1 MSAALTAAD
10 ADFHARRLAGV
21 DLGLLSRHA
30 AAADAAGRL
39 HPEVLALFHTQRWL
53 TLLAPAA
60 VGGGEWPLPDV
71 VRLEEAVA
79 QADGSAGWMLTLCA
93 GAAWFAGFWPEALAQ
108 RVLATPGVCLGGSG
122 AATGTAEPL
131 GAGEGDGGGDG
142 GGNGWRLQGH
152 WGHATGAPWATH
164 FTFNAVLPEGCEP
177 RVRAFVV
184 PAAAVQVHDTWQ
196 CMGLRASRSDAFSL
210 AGTTVPAEHAFDI
223 AVGAATAP
231 GPLWRFPFG
240 AFAAVTLAAN
250 VLGMARAFLAEA
262 EPVVQRRL
270 QQRNAAGA
278 PGVPGVWEAAWA
290 QAVADLQAARD
301 AFYAALDAAWQQA
314 AAGHPVAAED
324 AQRLEALSHALAR
337 AAREAVDGVYP
348 ACGLHAADPRT
359 ALNRHWRDLHT
370 ATQHA
375 LWLR

>member
-1 MSAALTAAD
+1 MNAAATPAD

-21 DLGLLSRHA
+21 DLALLSRHA
-30 AAADAAGRL
+30 AAAEAAGRL
-39 HPEVLALFHTQRWL
+39 SDEALALFHAQRWL
-53 TLLAPAA
+53 TMLAPAA

-93 GAAWFAGFWPEALAQ
+93 GAGWFAGFWPAGLAQ

-122 AATGTAEPL
+122 AATGTAERC
-131 GAGEGDGGGDG
+131 EG
-142 GGNGWRLQGH
+142 GWRLRGH

-164 FTFNAVLPEGCEP
+164 FTFNAVLPEGSEP

-184 PAAAVQVHDTWQ
+184 PASAVQVHSTWQ

-210 AGTTVPAEHAFDI
+210 DGATVPAEQAFDI
-223 AVGAATAP
+223 AVHAATAP

-262 EPVVQRRL
+262 EPVIARRL
-270 QQRNAAGA
+270 QQRDAAGA
-278 PGVPGVWEAAWA
+278 PAVPGVWEAAWA
-290 QAVADLQAARD
+290 HAVAGLQAARE
-301 AFYAALDAAWQQA
+301 AFYTALDAAWQQA
-314 AAGHPVAAED
+314 DSGQPVAAAD
-324 AQRLEALSHALAR
+324 ALRLETLSHALAR

-370 ATQHA
+370 ATQHV

>member
-1 MSAALTAAD
+1 MNAAD
-10 ADFHARRLAGV
+10 ADFHARRLAGI
-21 DLGLLSRHA
+21 DLALLSRHA
-30 AAADAAGRL
+30 AAGDAAGRL
-39 HPEVLALFHTQRWL
+39 HDEVLALFHTQRWL
-53 TLLAPAA
+53 TMLAPAA

-93 GAAWFAGFWPEALAQ
+93 GAGWFAGFWPPGLAQ
-108 RVLATPGVCLGGSG
+108 RVLAMPGVCLGGSG
-122 AATGTAEPL
+122 AATGTAERH
-131 GAGEGDGGGDG
+131 ED
-142 GGNGWRLQGH
+142 GWRLRGH
-152 WGHATGAPWATH
+152 WSHATGAPWATH
-164 FTFNAVLPEGCEP
+164 FTFNAALPEGETP
-177 RVRAFVV
+177 GVRAFVV
-184 PAAAVQVHDTWQ
+184 PASAVQVHSTWQ

-210 AGTTVPAEHAFDI
+210 ADATVPAEQAFDI
-223 AVGAATAP
+223 AVEAATAP

-270 QQRNAAGA
+270 QQRDAAGMPA
-278 PGVPGVWEAAWA
+278 PPGRSGVWATAWA
-290 QAVADLQAARD
+290 GAVAGLQAARE

-314 AAGHPVAAED
+314 EAGQPVAVAD

-348 ACGLHAADPRT
+348 ACGLQAADPRT